1 MLIYPE
7 VGPRLGHLQL
17 PVVLPPGEALET
29 EHLPGVIETC
39 FMRRNGPWPGSQVLR
54 PAVLL
59 GQKQVA
65 VGCAWVKGQGAPVCN
80 DTEETDVKIFHVLL
94 KRMQEKPGNCINN
107 TQALRPP
114 FTPGWHGAAGLGTTA
129 RIGLLS

>member
-17 PVVLPPGEALET
+17 PVVLPTGEALEA
-29 EHLPGVIETC
+29 EHLPGVIETR
-39 FMRRNGPWPGSQVLR
+39 FVRRDGPWPGGQVLR

-65 VGCAWVKGQGAPVCN
+65 VGCAWVKGQRAPVCN
-80 DTEETDVKIFHVLL
+80 ETEENRCQDLSCTSKA
-94 KRMQEKPGNCINN
+94 N
-107 TQALRPP
+107 
-114 FTPGWHGAAGLGTTA
+114 A
-129 RIGLLS
+129 RILESCN